1 MTLHT
6 YTTRGTCSKSISFDM
21 VDGKVSNIVFT
32 SGCNGN
38 LKGIAALVEGQPAEE
53 VIAKLEGI
61 TCGPRATSCPDQLSR
76 ALREVLEQGN

>member
-1 MTLHT
+1 MTSHT

-21 VDGKVSNIVFT
+21 VDGKVSSIVFT

>member
-1 MTLHT
+1 MTSHT

-21 VDGKVSNIVFT
+21 VDRKVSNIVFT

-76 ALREVLEQGN
+76 ALREVLKQGN